1 MLSGVGER
9 WKTTIGIISKKETL
23 HVQHPFFVH
32 FFAVVLHDY
41 NVKLPETSLL
51 LVFWRKGRTSVS
63 FTFFSLLL
71 IFTLHWWPLAFL
83 ILSPLLQSFHVVLP
97 TKKKYLLCFFFS
109 LSFAGLPP
117 TFSFSLSF
125 SSIFQICGHDNWSI
139 KLNTLD
145 ATDTETISTFRFRRY
160 WLLSCLC
167 FTRRRWLC
175 GFLPK

>member
-51 LVFWRKGRTSVS
+51 HFFGGNVVRVLVHFL
-63 FTFFSLLL
+63 FTAAHFHLVLV
-71 IFTLHWWPLAFL
+71 PLAFL
-83 ILSPLLQSFHVVLP
+83 ILSPPLQSFHVVLP

-125 SSIFQICGHDNWSI
+125 SSIFQICGHDNCPI